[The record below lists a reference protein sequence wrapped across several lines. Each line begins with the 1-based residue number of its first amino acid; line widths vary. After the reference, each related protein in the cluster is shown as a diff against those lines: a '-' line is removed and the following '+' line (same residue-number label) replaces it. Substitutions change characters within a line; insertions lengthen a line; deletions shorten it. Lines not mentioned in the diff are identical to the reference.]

1 MDKLIESFADRPT
14 KEKILITLGVTVGLL
29 IITGVLYFLTTPKTQ
44 KTSQNQEDASQVV
57 PTSFSPEKSY
67 NRQPTTTP
75 WKIYQE
81 KTYQISYPGEY
92 KIIPGVLNGGGS
104 ALLIEG
110 KSEPEGYNT
119 LIQVTEAQANS
130 VENISNVFKNL
141 KYNKMQILIDNVDA
155 MKLSGNIGN
164 LRETVVVFENKGK
177 TYEIIF
183 SYESP
188 LGNSIIENKFKRALS
203 TFKFL

>member
-1 MDKLIESFADRPT
+1 
-14 KEKILITLGVTVGLL
+14 
-29 IITGVLYFLTTPKTQ
+29 
-44 KTSQNQEDASQVV
+44 
-57 PTSFSPEKSY
+57 
-67 NRQPTTTP
+67 
-75 WKIYQE
+75 
-81 KTYQISYPGEY
+81 
-92 KIIPGVLNGGGS
+92 
-104 ALLIEG
+104 
-110 KSEPEGYNT
+110 
-119 LIQVTEAQANS
+119 
-130 VENISNVFKNL
+130 
-141 KYNKMQILIDNVDA
+141 MQILIDNVDA